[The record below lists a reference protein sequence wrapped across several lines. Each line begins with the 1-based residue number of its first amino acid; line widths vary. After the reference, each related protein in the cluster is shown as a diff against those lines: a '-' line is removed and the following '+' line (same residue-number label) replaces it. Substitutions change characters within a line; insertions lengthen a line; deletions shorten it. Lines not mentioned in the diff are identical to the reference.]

1 MGLCMCNCN
10 KYEKTPFVCAGA
22 ISGIAV
28 AGAVALVL
36 LVLFIP
42 TFACTL
48 HLILKVRKQ
57 NRKLQWS
64 DVIEEV
70 NFIVQVRF
78 DIKCLIVV

>member
-10 KYEKTPFVCAGA
+10 KYEKIPFVCAGA

-28 AGAVALVL
+28 ADAVALVL

-42 TFACTL
+42 TFACIL

-64 DVIEEV
+64 DVVKI
-70 NFIVQVRF
+70 IDKVRF
-78 DIKCLIVV
+78 DIKCLIVA